1 MSSARPLF
9 FLNCSWSPKPAS
21 AAFRSMTSRRV
32 QRSRTMRPE
41 VVAATLA
48 SQALLAESAGEETEE
63 SELRAWYDQKMQ
75 RILAD
80 ATPAADSEQLKN
92 NTGYD
97 AGATARSLKKVEC
110 SAQFGCLCPH
120 LLTCTGWVG
129 QVTRRQG
136 IDTRDNKTSKSL
148 NLTPRTFSGMPSRLH
163 TRPIDTVLDE
173 MIRHEDA
180 TKRVREFFRPFSP
193 GNGRQREDR
202 TQSDAGQMAETLPT
216 VLPVPT
222 AENRLTPKKVPPL
235 ETTGLASRNSALNA
249 HEHLSGGPGE
259 VLDAQYQLPHNLM
272 YPALSHRPLQT
283 AVCRHSDRFLST
295 SSQWRR
301 GLSRMDRLGL
311 REMNRV
317 QRAERGKDSLQQTSL
332 VTDSARRT
340 HHRFAHLLDPI
351 FDSSNI
357 RVSSR
362 YAICAGNLSDVPAAT
377 QRMHDHLPLSSAQ
390 SRPHDELSLRPCVDI
405 DQSVAAERLPIFVN
419 VTPRRISEAAVSLA
433 RAAYDPLEFSKFKT
447 QYLAQNGG
455 SVNEMRGAGVNASN
469 IAPFKPEFGSDARTS
484 TPRTSRGKNA
494 VNGDEKTFGGMGFLD
509 EVQPGIEEVIA
520 GRVAETQRT
529 FANELRKQQELRNV
543 L

>member
-1 MSSARPLF
+1 M
-9 FLNCSWSPKPAS
+9 
-21 AAFRSMTSRRV
+21 
-32 QRSRTMRPE
+32 
-41 VVAATLA
+41 
-48 SQALLAESAGEETEE
+48 
-63 SELRAWYDQKMQ
+63 
-75 RILAD
+75 
-80 ATPAADSEQLKN
+80 
-92 NTGYD
+92 
-97 AGATARSLKKVEC
+97 
-110 SAQFGCLCPH
+110 
-120 LLTCTGWVG
+120 
-129 QVTRRQG
+129 
-136 IDTRDNKTSKSL
+136 
-148 NLTPRTFSGMPSRLH
+148 
-163 TRPIDTVLDE
+163 
-173 MIRHEDA
+173 
-180 TKRVREFFRPFSP
+180 
-193 GNGRQREDR
+193 
-202 TQSDAGQMAETLPT
+202 
-216 VLPVPT
+216 
-222 AENRLTPKKVPPL
+222 
-235 ETTGLASRNSALNA
+235 
-249 HEHLSGGPGE
+249 
-259 VLDAQYQLPHNLM
+259 LDAQYQLPHNLM

-283 AVCRHSDRFLST
+283 AVCRHSERFLST

-362 YAICAGNLSDVPAAT
+362 YAICGGNLSDVPAAT

-390 SRPHDELSLRPCVDI
+390 SRPHDELSLRLSVGV

-447 QYLAQNGG
+447 QYLAQNG
-455 SVNEMRGAGVNASN
+455 APL
-469 IAPFKPEFGSDARTS
+469 APFKSEFGSDARTS

-494 VNGDEKTFGGMGFLD
+494 VNSDEKTFGGMGFLD